1 MNLLPQAPARR
12 IPLISAAG
20 LVCAWAGLAIAWS
33 PTVPPR
39 LVSPDELN
47 AIARAGDFRGL
58 GAPDERSAL
67 PARQNEFRTTHLK
80 AVIAVFPV
88 RIGPTLDTECAVN
101 LARSLPR
108 AGVCHAGGVVRPVAF
123 VAARSE
129 ADEKALWEL
138 AREFRDYVRKNPTGA
153 DYALY
158 AEYALSPAGP
168 ECRAVHL
175 VLCDARGEWVVV
187 DRLNFLAPDLRD
199 LRPANKTDAD
209 ALVVR
214 RLQSLLAD
222 ASANSTPRDR
232 DHGTP
237 PIAHTHPQFFQP

>member
-1 MNLLPQAPARR
+1 M
-12 IPLISAAG
+12 
-20 LVCAWAGLAIAWS
+20 
-33 PTVPPR
+33 
-39 LVSPDELN
+39 
-47 AIARAGDFRGL
+47 RAEDFRGL
-58 GAPDERSAL
+58 VAPDERTAL
-67 PARQNEFRTTHLK
+67 SERQNEFRAAHLK

-88 RIGPTLDTECAVN
+88 RIGLTLDTECAVN

-108 AGVCHAGGVVRPVAF
+108 AGVCHACGVVRPVAF
-123 VAARSE
+123 VAARPE

-138 AREFRDYVRKNPTGA
+138 AREFRDYLRKNPTGA

-187 DRLNFLAPDLRD
+187 DRLDFLTPDLRD
-199 LRPANKTDAD
+199 LRPADKTDAD

-214 RLQSLLAD
+214 RLQSLLQD
-222 ASANSTPRDR
+222 ASADSTHRDR
-232 DHGTP
+232 DHGTLRP
-237 PIAHTHPQFFQP
+237 VADTQPQPFQP